1 MWLRIEI
8 SWNYKCCSSTFVSY
22 SDQQTLTLDKQALMK
37 LPRLYEAV
45 IPRYKK
51 LYRAALS
58 CFQSKEKLT
67 KTAANC
73 FGEVSCKAP
82 SINSS
87 QAFSQCSQAQHLHKG
102 AAAGF
107 RLKPLA
113 PSQLCFEHLSE
124 PSHDRLLQVC
134 STRSVTSKE
143 KLSGLHG
150 KSPFLKS

>member
-87 QAFSQCSQAQHLHKG
+87 QAFSQCSGHNTFTKEQQQA
-102 AAAGF
+102 
-107 RLKPLA
+107 
-113 PSQLCFEHLSE
+113 SLS
-124 PSHDRLLQVC
+124 SHWHQASSALNI
-134 STRSVTSKE
+134 SVNHHMTGCCKCV
-143 KLSGLHG
+143 LHG
-150 KSPFLKS
+150 QSLQKRSWVAYTVRAPF